1 MKEGRNLQV
10 TFKLK
15 YFNILGWFAWF
26 NKVNDPQGESLILDF
41 LNYTH
46 LISLVVITCNSL
58 LNINS
63 NLKIT
68 NQPTTYFEP
77 TQLQLGQ
84 KDDFHTSRLL
94 YYFGQK
100 RVTTN
105 IILFFELQWHS
116 KSFLD
121 LKWLWCAENGLD
133 LKHFVKQRFQT
144 QGPQMVM
151 TQLRNGIS
159 IPSVLYRA
167 PGVSSNVV

>member
-1 MKEGRNLQV
+1 M
-10 TFKLK
+10 K

-121 LKWLWCAENGLD
+121 LK
-133 LKHFVKQRFQT
+133 
-144 QGPQMVM
+144 
-151 TQLRNGIS
+151 
-159 IPSVLYRA
+159 
-167 PGVSSNVV
+167 